1 MRPRTAIPI
10 ATPGAVGTRRAE
22 VRTNPH
28 RVTRTP
34 LVRRN
39 PVPVTQAKAPR
50 VTRDRRAALPAP
62 AAGGRRTRAADH
74 RLSAEVAAAA
84 GNPGRTVLVVRRA
97 GVVVEAGA
105 AAVAGE
111 TCEADA
117 NVVKCGL
124 VKCLRVGNLEDRY
137 VARKPQN
144 RYYNWSR
151 SFGVNHGPCG
161 L

>member
-1 MRPRTAIPI
+1 MRPRTVIPT

-28 RVTRTP
+28 RVTRIP

-62 AAGGRRTRAADH
+62 VAGGRRTRAADH
-74 RLSAEVAAAA
+74 RLSAEVVAEA
-84 GNPGRTVLVVRRA
+84 GNPGRTVLVVRQA
-97 GVVVEAGA
+97 GAVVVAGA

-111 TCEADA
+111 ACGADA
-117 NVVKCGL
+117 NVVRCGL

-137 VARKPQN
+137 VARNPQN
-144 RYYNWSR
+144 RFCNSVPASGADSSHCR
-151 SFGVNHGPCG
+151 
-161 L
+161 